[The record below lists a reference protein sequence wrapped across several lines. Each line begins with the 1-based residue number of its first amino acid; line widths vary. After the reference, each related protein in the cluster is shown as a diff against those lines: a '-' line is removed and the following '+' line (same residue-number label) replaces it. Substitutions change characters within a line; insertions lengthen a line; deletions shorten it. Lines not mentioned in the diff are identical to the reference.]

1 MVNIAERS
9 GRFYLF
15 EKCSLEHSSYKSY
28 SRGSDVK
35 EVASLEKR
43 YFTIGMAGHIDHGKT
58 SLTKALTNVD
68 TDRLKEEKERQISIE
83 LGFAPLYE
91 DDEIQI
97 SVIDVPGHERFIR
110 QMIAGVAGID
120 LVVLIVAADEGVMP
134 QTREHLDILKFL
146 GVKNGI
152 VAITKID
159 RVDEE
164 FIELVKDDILG
175 ELTGTVFEDAPFVL
189 VDSLSKKGIDE
200 IKHLIINQLK
210 EQEMRDA
217 KGAFR
222 LPIDQVFT
230 VKGQGTVV
238 RGTVY
243 EGTVEEGQALKIMP
257 RGLEV
262 RARQIQV
269 HHKQALKAY
278 AGQRAAINLSG
289 VSKED
294 LERGDVLVS
303 SEHFIVSK
311 VIDVAITVVEELEH
325 LIKQRMP
332 IKLHI
337 GTAEV
342 MGRIVFFDRNEVKE
356 ENGEILCQLRLEE
369 EILTKRGDRFILRRP
384 SPTET
389 IGGGWVIDPRG
400 NKYRFGDETIGELE
414 KKKVGTPKERIT
426 AALLEAKSL
435 PMTELIKRTAL
446 DEETLV
452 QHLENEEDFVLYNGK
467 EYTLK
472 QLINDIEEDIYDIL
486 QDYHNQN
493 SMKSGVN
500 KAELIQTL
508 QKKFP
513 KSLLEFVVENGITNG
528 VFQRKGQFV
537 SLATFVPHVPKSWA
551 KRTENLLEEIKKDG
565 LKVRYLKDY
574 FAGAGIPANLEHDL
588 RRFLEDQGFIVMLD
602 DQYAYQGEVFTQA
615 VDKLRSGTGAHFE
628 VGDAKEVLD
637 LSRKYMIPFL
647 ERLDAN
653 GYTKR
658 VENKRVWKN

>member
-1 MVNIAERS
+1 M
-9 GRFYLF
+9 
-15 EKCSLEHSSYKSY
+15 
-28 SRGSDVK
+28 
-35 EVASLEKR
+35 ASLEKR

-91 DDEIQI
+91 DQEIQI

-120 LVVLIVAADEGVMP
+120 LVVLVVAADEGVMP

-146 GVKNGI
+146 GVKNGL
-152 VAITKID
+152 VAISKID

-164 FIELVKDDILG
+164 FIELVKDDILD
-175 ELTGTVFEDAPFVL
+175 ELCGTVFEHAPFVL
-189 VDSLSKKGIDE
+189 IDSLSYKGIDE
-200 IKHLIINQLK
+200 IKELIIKTLK

-243 EGTVEEGQALKIMP
+243 EGTVEEGQTLKIMP
-257 RGLEV
+257 KGLEV

-269 HHKQALKAY
+269 HHNPAEKAY
-278 AGQRAAINLSG
+278 AGQRTAINLSG
-289 VSKED
+289 VSNED
-294 LERGDVLVS
+294 VERGDVLVS
-303 SEHFIVSK
+303 SEHFLVTK
-311 VIDVAITVVEELEH
+311 TLDVAIRVVEDLEH
-325 LIKQRMP
+325 LVKQRMP

-342 MGRIVFFDRNEVKE
+342 MGRIVFFDRNEIKE
-356 ENGEILCQLRLEE
+356 ENGEVLCQLRLEE

-384 SPTET
+384 SPQET

-400 NKYRFGDETIGELE
+400 DKYRFGNQTIEELE
-414 KKKVGTPKERIT
+414 KKKVGSPKERIT
-426 AALLEAKSL
+426 AVIMEAKCL
-435 PMTELIKRTAL
+435 PLNELIKRTSL
-446 DEETLV
+446 DEATLTE
-452 QHLENEEDFVLYNGK
+452 QLNEEEFVLFDGK
-467 EYTLK
+467 EYTL
-472 QLINDIEEDIYDIL
+472 QLLIHSIEEDIFDRL
-486 QDYHNQN
+486 QEFHLLH
-493 SMKSGVN
+493 SMKIGIN
-500 KAELIQTL
+500 KAELLQTM
-508 QKKFP
+508 QKRVP
-513 KSLLEFVVENGITNG
+513 KHLLDFVVENGITNHI
-528 VFQRKGQFV
+528 FHRRGQFV
-537 SLATFVPHVPKSWA
+537 SLASFVPHVPKNWA
-551 KRTENLLEEIKKDG
+551 KRTENLIADLNNDG

-574 FAGAGIPANLEHDL
+574 FADAGIPDTLEADL
-588 RRFLEDQGFIVMLD
+588 RRFLEEEELLVQLD
-602 DQYAYQGEVFTQA
+602 DQFAYHGKVFHQA
-615 VDKLRSGTGAHFE
+615 VAKLRSQTGAEFN
-628 VGDAKEVLD
+628 VGEAKDVLE

-647 ERLDAN
+647 ERLDSL
-653 GYTKR
+653 GLTKR

>member
-1 MVNIAERS
+1 
-9 GRFYLF
+9 
-15 EKCSLEHSSYKSY
+15 
-28 SRGSDVK
+28 
-35 EVASLEKR
+35 VASLEKR

-97 SVIDVPGHERFIR
+97 SVVDVPGHERFIR

-120 LVVLIVAADEGVMP
+120 LVVLVVAADEGVMP

-146 GVKNGI
+146 GVKSGI

-164 FIELVKDDILG
+164 FIELVKDDILT
-175 ELTGTVFEDAPFVL
+175 ELKGTVFEKAPFVL
-189 VDSLSKKGIDE
+189 VDSLSYKGIEE
-200 IKHLIINQLK
+200 IKELIITTLK
-210 EQEMRDA
+210 QQEMRDA

-243 EGTVEEGQALKIMP
+243 EGTVEEGQTLKIMP
-257 RGLEV
+257 KGLEV

-269 HHKQALKAY
+269 HHQKKQKAY
-278 AGQRAAINLSG
+278 AGQRVAINLSG
-289 VSKED
+289 VNKED
-294 LERGDVLVS
+294 LERGDVLAS
-303 SEHFIVSK
+303 SEHFIVTK
-311 VIDVAITVVEELEH
+311 TIDVSIRVVEELEH

-337 GTAEV
+337 GTSEV

-400 NKYRFGDETIGELE
+400 NKYRFGSQTIEGLK
-414 KKKVGTPKERIT
+414 KKKVGSPKERIT
-426 AALLEAKSL
+426 AALVEAKSL
-435 PMTELIKRTAL
+435 TFQELMKRTAL
-446 DEETLV
+446 DEEILSG
-452 QHLENEEDFVLYNGK
+452 QLKNPEYVLYNGK
-467 EYTLK
+467 EYTL
-472 QLINDIEEDIYDIL
+472 QLIIRSIEEDIYDRL
-486 QDYHNQN
+486 QEFHLQN
-493 SMKSGVN
+493 SMKPGIN
-500 KAELIQTL
+500 KAVLL
-508 QKKFP
+508 QEMQKRFP
-513 KSLLEFVVENGITNG
+513 KSLVDFVIENGIANHI
-528 VFQRKGQFV
+528 FKRKEQFV
-537 SLATFVPHVPKSWA
+537 FLADFVPHVPDNWA
-551 KRTENLLEEIKKDG
+551 KRTENMLKKLKQDG

-574 FAGAGIPANLEHDL
+574 FSEAGIPDHLEGDL
-588 RRFLEDQGFIVMLD
+588 KRFLEEQELIVMLD
-602 DQYAYQGEVFTQA
+602 EQFAYFREVFKEA
-615 VDKLRSGTGAHFE
+615 VGRLRNHTGEEFE
-628 VGDAKEVLD
+628 VGEAKEVLD

-647 ERLDAN
+647 EKLDAL
-653 GYTKR
+653 GLTRR
-658 VENKRVWKN
+658 VENKRVWNQ

>member
-1 MVNIAERS
+1 M
-9 GRFYLF
+9 
-15 EKCSLEHSSYKSY
+15 
-28 SRGSDVK
+28 
-35 EVASLEKR
+35 EKR

-91 DDEIQI
+91 DQEIQI

-120 LVVLIVAADEGVMP
+120 LVVLVVAADEGVMP

-146 GVKNGI
+146 GVKNGL
-152 VAITKID
+152 VAISKID

-164 FIELVKDDILG
+164 FIELVKDDILE
-175 ELTGTVFEDAPFVL
+175 ELKGSVFEGAPFVL
-189 VDSLSKKGIDE
+189 VDSLSKKGIEELKD
-200 IKHLIINQLK
+200 LIITTLK

-243 EGTVEEGQALKIMP
+243 EGTVEEGQTLRIMP
-257 RGLEV
+257 EGLEV
-262 RARQIQV
+262 KARQIQV
-269 HHKQALKAY
+269 HHKQAQKAF
-278 AGQRAAINLSG
+278 AGQRTAINLSG

-303 SEHFIVSK
+303 SEHFIVTK
-311 VIDVAITVVEELEH
+311 TVDVAIRVVEDLEH
-325 LIKQRMP
+325 MVKQRMP

-337 GTAEV
+337 GTTEV
-342 MGRIVFFDRNEVKE
+342 MGRIVFFDRNELKE

-384 SPTET
+384 SPQET

-400 NKYRFGDETIGELE
+400 NKYRFGNQTIEELE
-414 KKKVGTPKERIT
+414 KKKVGSPKERIT
-426 AALLEAKSL
+426 AAIFEAKSITL
-435 PMTELIKRTAL
+435 GELIKHTAL
-446 DEETLV
+446 DKETLNEF
-452 QHLENEEDFVLYNGK
+452 LEDDDFVLYNGK

-472 QLINDIEEDIYDIL
+472 MLINSIEEDIYDRL
-486 QDYHNQN
+486 QEFHQTHT
-493 SMKSGVN
+493 MKLGLN
-500 KAELIQTL
+500 KAELL
-508 QKKFP
+508 QSMQKRFS
-513 KSLLEFVVENGITNG
+513 KSLLDFVVENGIANG
-528 VFQRKGQFV
+528 TFNRKGQFV
-537 SLATFVPHVPKSWA
+537 SLTDFVPHVPKSWK
-551 KRTENLLEEIKKDG
+551 KRTENMLSELKKDG
-565 LKVRYLKDY
+565 MKVRYYKDY
-574 FAGAGIPANLEHDL
+574 FSDSGIPDHLEADL
-588 RRFLEDQGFIVMLD
+588 KRFLEEQEYVVHLD
-602 DQYAYQGEVFTQA
+602 EQFAYHGDVFKES
-615 VDKLRSGTGAHFE
+615 VEKLRSGTGEEFE
-628 VGDAKEVLD
+628 VGNAKEILD

-647 ERLDAN
+647 ERLDSKAL
-653 GYTKR
+653 TKR
-658 VENKRVWKN
+658 VENKRVWQ

>member
-1 MVNIAERS
+1 MAI
-9 GRFYLF
+9 
-15 EKCSLEHSSYKSY
+15 
-28 SRGSDVK
+28 
-35 EVASLEKR
+35 LEKR

-91 DDEIQI
+91 DNEIQI

-120 LVVLIVAADEGVMP
+120 LVVLVVAADEGVMP

-146 GVKNGI
+146 GVKNGV
-152 VAITKID
+152 VAISKID

-164 FIELVKDDILG
+164 FIELVKDDILE

-189 VDSLSKKGIDE
+189 VDSLSKKGIEE
-200 IKHLIINQLK
+200 IKELIRKLLMD
-210 EQEMRDA
+210 QEMRDA

-257 RGLEV
+257 KGIEV

-269 HHKQALKAY
+269 HHKQAVKAY
-278 AGQRAAINLSG
+278 AGQRTAINLSN

-303 SEHFIVSK
+303 SEHFIVTK
-311 VIDVAITVVEELEH
+311 TVDVAIRMVEDLEH
-325 LIKQRMP
+325 MVKQRMP

-342 MGRIVFFDRNEVKE
+342 MGRIVFFDRNEIKE

-384 SPTET
+384 SPQET

-400 NKYRFGDETIGELE
+400 NKYRFGNQTIEELE

-426 AALLEAKSL
+426 AALIEAKSL
-435 PMTELIKRTAL
+435 PLNELIKRTAL
-446 DEETLV
+446 DEETLTE
-452 QHLENEEDFVLYNGK
+452 HLTDADFVLYNRK
-467 EYTLK
+467 EYTL
-472 QLINDIEEDIYDIL
+472 QLLIHSIEEDIFDRL
-486 QDYHNQN
+486 QEFHQAH
-493 SMKSGVN
+493 SMKTGVN
-500 KAELIQTL
+500 KAELLHTL
-508 QKKFP
+508 QSRFP
-513 KSLLEFVVENGITNG
+513 KTLLEFVVENGITNG
-528 VFQRKGQFV
+528 IFKRKEQFV
-537 SLATFVPHVPKSWA
+537 SLSSFVPHVPKSWE
-551 KRTENLLEEIKKDG
+551 KRTENLLLELKRDG

-574 FAGAGIPANLEHDL
+574 FSTAGIPEMLEFDL
-588 RRFLEDQGFIVMLD
+588 KRFLEDQELIVLLD
-602 DQYAYQGEVFTQA
+602 EQFAYYGEVFREA
-615 VDKLRSGTGAHFE
+615 VGKLRSQTGSEFE
-628 VGDAKEVLD
+628 VGDAKDILD

-647 ERLDAN
+647 ERLDVK
-653 GYTKR
+653 GFTKR
-658 VENKRVWKN
+658 VENKRVWQK

>member
-1 MVNIAERS
+1 M
-9 GRFYLF
+9 
-15 EKCSLEHSSYKSY
+15 
-28 SRGSDVK
+28 
-35 EVASLEKR
+35 EKR

-91 DDEIQI
+91 DHEIQI

-120 LVVLIVAADEGVMP
+120 LVVLVVAADEGVMP

-146 GVKNGI
+146 GVKNGLVTI
-152 VAITKID
+152 SKID

-164 FIELVKDDILG
+164 FIELVKDDILA
-175 ELTGTVFEDAPFVL
+175 ELSGTVFEGAPFVL
-189 VDSLSKKGIDE
+189 VDNLSKKGIDE
-200 IKHLIINQLK
+200 IKALIIRTLK

-243 EGTVEEGQALKIMP
+243 EGTVEEGQSLKIMP
-257 RGLEV
+257 KGLEV

-269 HHKQALKAY
+269 HHSPAERAF
-278 AGQRAAINLSG
+278 AGQRTAINLSG

-294 LERGDVLVS
+294 VERGDVLVS
-303 SEHFIVSK
+303 SEHFLVTK
-311 VIDVAITVVEELEH
+311 TLDVAIRVVEDLEH
-325 LIKQRMP
+325 KVKQRMP

-342 MGRIVFFDRNEVKE
+342 MGRIVFFDRNEIKE

-384 SPTET
+384 SPQET

-400 NKYRFGDETIGELE
+400 NKYRFGNQTIEELE
-414 KKKVGTPKERIT
+414 KKKVGSPKERIT
-426 AALLEAKSL
+426 AALMEAKCL
-435 PMTELIKRTAL
+435 PLDELIKRTSL
-446 DEETLV
+446 DGVTITDKLIEE
-452 QHLENEEDFVLYNGK
+452 EFVLFDGK
-467 EYTLK
+467 EYTL
-472 QLINDIEEDIYDIL
+472 QLLINSIEEDIFDRL
-486 QDYHNQN
+486 QDFHLLH
-493 SMKSGVN
+493 SMKIGIN
-500 KAELIQTL
+500 KAELLQTL
-508 QKKFP
+508 QKRVP
-513 KSLLEFVVENGITNG
+513 KHLLDFVVENGIANHI
-528 VFQRKGQFV
+528 FNRRGQFV
-537 SLATFVPHVPKSWA
+537 LLASFVPHVPKNWA
-551 KRTENLLEEIKKDG
+551 KRTENLIAELKKDG
-565 LKVRYLKDY
+565 LKVRSLKEY
-574 FAGAGIPANLEHDL
+574 FADAGIPATLEADL
-588 RRFLEDQGFIVMLD
+588 RRFLEEEGLLVLLD
-602 DQYAYQGEVFTQA
+602 AQFAYHGDVFQQA
-615 VDKLRSGTGAHFE
+615 VAKLRSQTGAEFD
-628 VGDAKEVLD
+628 VGAAKDVLD

-647 ERLDAN
+647 EKLDSM
-653 GYTKR
+653 GLTKR
-658 VENKRVWKN
+658 VENKRIWK

>member
-1 MVNIAERS
+1 
-9 GRFYLF
+9 
-15 EKCSLEHSSYKSY
+15 
-28 SRGSDVK
+28 
-35 EVASLEKR
+35 LEKR

-91 DDEIQI
+91 DQEIQI

-120 LVVLIVAADEGVMP
+120 LVVLVVAADEGVMP

-146 GVKNGI
+146 GVKNGL

-164 FIELVKDDILG
+164 FIALVKDDIFE
-175 ELTGTVFEDAPFVL
+175 ELTGTVYEDAPFVL
-189 VDSLSKKGIDE
+189 VDSLSHKGIEE
-200 IKHLIINQLK
+200 IKDLIISTLK
-210 EQEMRDA
+210 GQAMRDA

-222 LPIDQVFT
+222 FPIDQVFT

-243 EGTVEEGQALKIMP
+243 EGTVEEGQTLKIMP
-257 RGLEV
+257 KGLEV

-269 HHKQALKAY
+269 HHKSAEKAF

-303 SEHFIVSK
+303 SEHFIVTK
-311 VIDVAITVVEELEH
+311 TVDVAIRMVGDLEH
-325 LIKQRMP
+325 LVKQRMP

-337 GTAEV
+337 GTTEV
-342 MGRIVFFDRNEVKE
+342 MGRIVFFDRNEIKE
-356 ENGEILCQLRLEE
+356 ENSEILCQLRLEE

-384 SPTET
+384 SPQET

-400 NKYRFGDETIGELE
+400 NKYRFGTQTIEELE

-426 AALLEAKSL
+426 AALIEAKSL
-435 PMTELIKRTAL
+435 PISELIKRTSL
-446 DEETLV
+446 DEATLNE
-452 QHLENEEDFVLYNGK
+452 HLAALEFVLYNSK
-467 EYTLK
+467 EYTL
-472 QLINDIEEDIYDIL
+472 QLIIHAVEEDIIDRL
-486 QDYHNQN
+486 QDFHQLN
-493 SMKSGVN
+493 SMKLGVN
-500 KAELIQTL
+500 KAELL
-508 QKKFP
+508 QSMQRSFP
-513 KSLLEFVVENGITNG
+513 KSLLDFVVENGIENQI
-528 VFQRKGQFV
+528 FKRRGQFV
-537 SLATFVPHVPKSWA
+537 FLASFVPHVPKNWA
-551 KRTENLLEEIKKDG
+551 KRTENMLEELKNDG
-565 LKVRYLKDY
+565 LKVRYLREY
-574 FAGAGIPANLEHDL
+574 FTSAGIPDNLEGDL
-588 RRFLEDQGFIVMLD
+588 KRFLEEQNLIIQLD
-602 DQYAYQGEVFTQA
+602 EQFTYHGDVFNEA
-615 VDKLRSGTGAHFE
+615 VNKLKNKTGQEFE
-628 VGDAKEVLD
+628 VGDAKAVLD

-647 ERLDAN
+647 ERIDAK
-653 GYTKR
+653 GLTKR
-658 VENKRVWKN
+658 IENKRVWQK

>member
-1 MVNIAERS
+1 M
-9 GRFYLF
+9 
-15 EKCSLEHSSYKSY
+15 
-28 SRGSDVK
+28 
-35 EVASLEKR
+35 EKR

-91 DDEIQI
+91 DEEVQI

-120 LVVLIVAADEGVMP
+120 LVVLVVAADEGVMP

-146 GVKNGI
+146 GVKNGLI
-152 VAITKID
+152 AISKID

-164 FIELVKDDILG
+164 FIELVKDEILE
-175 ELTGTVFEDAPFVL
+175 ELTGSVFEGTPFVL
-189 VDSLSKKGIDE
+189 IDSLSKKGIEELKD
-200 IKHLIINQLK
+200 LIIRTLK

-243 EGTVEEGQALKIMP
+243 EGTVEEGQTLKIMP
-257 RGLEV
+257 EGLEV
-262 RARQIQV
+262 KARQIQV
-269 HHKQALKAY
+269 HHKQAQKAY
-278 AGQRAAINLSG
+278 AGQRTAINLSG

-294 LERGDVLVS
+294 LERGNVLVS

-311 VIDVAITVVEELEH
+311 TVDVAIRVVEDLDYMV
-325 LIKQRMP
+325 KQRMP

-337 GTAEV
+337 GTTEV
-342 MGRIVFFDRNEVKE
+342 MGRIVFFDRNELKE

-384 SPTET
+384 SPQET

-400 NKYRFGDETIGELE
+400 NKYRFGNQTIEELE

-426 AALLEAKSL
+426 SAIFEAKSI
-435 PMTELIKRTAL
+435 TVSELIKRTAL
-446 DEETLV
+446 DEEML
-452 QHLENEEDFVLYNGK
+452 NEFLDNEDFILYNGK
-467 EYTLK
+467 EFTLK
-472 QLINDIEEDIYDIL
+472 LLVNSIEEDIYDRL
-486 QDYHNQN
+486 QDFHQAH
-493 SMKSGVN
+493 SMKLGLN
-500 KAELIQTL
+500 KAELL
-508 QKKFP
+508 QSMQKRFP
-513 KSLLEFVVENGITNG
+513 KSLLDFVVENGIANAI
-528 VFQRKGQFV
+528 FNRKEQFV
-537 SLATFVPHVPKSWA
+537 SLSNFVPHVPKSWQ
-551 KRTENLLEEIKKDG
+551 KRSENMLSELKKDG
-565 LKVRYLKDY
+565 LKVRYYKDY
-574 FAGAGIPANLEHDL
+574 FSDSGIPDHLEADL
-588 RRFLEDQGFIVMLD
+588 RRYLEEQELVVHLD
-602 DQYAYQGEVFTQA
+602 EQFAYHGEVFKAA
-615 VDKLRSGTGAHFE
+615 VEKLRSGTGEEFE
-628 VGDAKEVLD
+628 VGDAKEILD

-647 ERLDAN
+647 ERLDSK
-653 GYTKR
+653 GLTKR
-658 VENKRVWKN
+658 VENKRIWQK

>member
-1 MVNIAERS
+1 M
-9 GRFYLF
+9 
-15 EKCSLEHSSYKSY
+15 
-28 SRGSDVK
+28 
-35 EVASLEKR
+35 EKR

-91 DDEIQI
+91 DEEIQI

-120 LVVLIVAADEGVMP
+120 LVVLVVAADEGVMP
-134 QTREHLDILKFL
+134 QTKEHLEILKFL

-152 VAITKID
+152 IAITKID

-164 FIELVKDDILG
+164 FIELVKDDILA
-175 ELTGTVFEDAPFVL
+175 ELQGTVFEAAPFVL
-189 VDSLSKKGIDE
+189 IDSLSKKGIEE
-200 IKHLIINQLK
+200 IKQLIIKKLK

-243 EGTVEEGQALKIMP
+243 EGTVEEGQALKVMP
-257 RGLEV
+257 KGLEV

-269 HHKQALKAY
+269 HHKPSPKAY

-294 LERGDVLVS
+294 LERGEVLVS
-303 SEHFIVSK
+303 SEHFIVTRI
-311 VIDVAITVVEELEH
+311 IDVAIRVVEELEH

-342 MGRIVFFDRNEVKE
+342 MGRIVFFDRNEIKE

-400 NKYRFGDETIGELE
+400 NKYRFGEQTIGELE

-435 PMTELIKRTAL
+435 TLPELIKRTAL
-446 DEETLV
+446 DEETLSE
-452 QHLENEEDFVLYNGK
+452 HLQNDEFVLFNGK
-467 EYTLK
+467 EYTLQ
-472 QLINDIEEDIYDIL
+472 QLIQSIEEDIYDRL
-486 QDYHNQN
+486 QDFHQQN
-493 SMKSGVN
+493 SMKQGIN
-500 KAELIQTL
+500 KAEILQSM
-508 QKKFP
+508 QKKFS
-513 KSLLEFVVENGITNG
+513 KSLLDYVVENAISKK
-528 VFQRKGQFV
+528 VFYRREQFV
-537 SLATFVPHVPKSWA
+537 WLAEFSPHVPKNWA
-551 KRTENLLEEIKKDG
+551 KRTENLLAELKKDE

-574 FAGAGIPANLEHDL
+574 LSAAGIPDTLEGDL
-588 RRFLEDQGFIVMLD
+588 RRFLEDQELIVLLD
-602 DQYAYQGEVFTQA
+602 DQFAYHGDVFKEA
-615 VDKLRSGTGAHFE
+615 VYQLQSATGLEFE
-628 VGDAKEVLD
+628 VGEAKEVLE

-647 ERLDAN
+647 EKLDAK

-658 VENKRVWKN
+658 VENKRVWKNK